1 MESYYKIELLPKFIG
16 CHVLENNDHKKTDEN
31 VGLSHQVP
39 QAGLEPALALL
50 QTGF

>member
-1 MESYYKIELLPKFIG
+1 MKKRFLESQETAFIRDFLP
-16 CHVLENNDHKKTDEN
+16 
-31 VGLSHQVP
+31 SVP

>member
-1 MESYYKIELLPKFIG
+1 MRR
-16 CHVLENNDHKKTDEN
+16 NDVYNSQKGYNKKKPATRAGFERM
-31 VGLSHQVP
+31 P